1 MTAATGIISSPG
13 YPAKYVKDLDCTT
26 RISVESGKKL
36 LLNFTTFE
44 LESGSSNI
52 CTYDYLQ
59 ITDGNVSSKFC
70 GKKTDTFFLSK
81 TNKLN
86 LRFKTDYARNHVGY
100 YATYTTVNGK
110 FLCLYYFRVLLS
122 LVLIEMVIFQ
132 FNCSNIPVPEVML
145 CKLSN

>member
-70 GKKTDTFFLSK
+70 GKKTETFYLSK
-81 TNKLN
+81 TNQLK
-86 LRFKTDYARNHVGY
+86 LRFKTDYAKNHVGY

-110 FLCLYYFRVLLS
+110 FLCLS
-122 LVLIEMVIFQ
+122 
-132 FNCSNIPVPEVML
+132 
-145 CKLSN
+145 